1 MSNGLYRYKKE
12 ENSVGRVSSLFL
24 FFCSCVGSERQVV
37 RRVAAQEFWSCGR
50 SGRRSGHV
58 VSWSCGRSCGAH
70 TFYLPCTDTVEPAVL
85 PLTRVDVERNGQFFA
100 HLDIELF
107 DLVGSEHIEAHFAWI
122 LVVIFDD
129 IFLHF
134 PLVASF
140 GRTASWLQYGNN
152 FSCKFHCNCS
162 IFWFLMGRSY
172 AFLGK

>member
-1 MSNGLYRYKKE
+1 MSEVPSFLFLHVLCLMSSEGQV
-12 ENSVGRVSSLFL
+12 VGRVSAQKLG
-24 FFCSCVGSERQVV
+24 SC
-37 RRVAAQEFWSCGR
+37 
-50 SGRRSGHV
+50 RRSRRRSRHAGGR
-58 VSWSCGRSCGAH
+58 CGGLCTYA
-70 TFYLPCTDTVEPAVL
+70 FYFPGTDTVEPAIL
-85 PLTRVDVERNGQFFA
+85 PLTGVDVERNSQFFA

-152 FSCKFHCNCS
+152 FSCKFHCNYS